1 MYTHNDTKYYSI
13 IAYRHVSELII
24 YAILKLYFGY
34 IIVYMYIIIHI
45 NVHTMYGHKIL
56 ILDVVKRNPL
66 FLHEIEW
73 KNNGF
78 LFVDYYT

>member
-45 NVHTMYGHKIL
+45 YNTYKYVHTIYEHKIL
-56 ILDVVKRNPL
+56 ILGIVKRNPL
-66 FLHEIEW
+66 F
-73 KNNGF
+73 
-78 LFVDYYT
+78 